1 MAKCNDCRYC
11 IGTCDGEQESFG
23 GHAYISSI
31 SYGVECKKGYS
42 KKFKPDGETD
52 CKGFALT
59 ERIILQ
65 KLDLINS
72 LLPKVMD
79 IDCDS
84 GVCHYV
90 LVPADDETKQVFMQ
104 CGISEDVFYQ
114 NVEADSI
121 NLNIVGFEYGEWF
134 TSEDGYLAH
143 KPAYRDAI

>member
-42 KKFKPDGETD
+42 KKFKPEGETE

-59 ERIILQ
+59 ERLIHE

-72 LLPKVMD
+72 LLPKVID
-79 IDCDS
+79 IDCDE
-84 GVCHYV
+84 GFCNHV
-90 LVPADDETKQVFMQ
+90 LVTADDETKQVFMQ
-104 CGISEDVFYQ
+104 CGISEDTF
-114 NVEADSI
+114 NRNIEASGI
-121 NLNIVGFEYGEWF
+121 NLNIIGFKYGKWF
-134 TSEDGYLAH
+134 TSEDGYLPYKLA
-143 KPAYRDAI
+143 